1 MPVTCIMSCVTMRDD
16 IIYRVSV
23 DTDTFTIKVECL
35 GTNWLDKTL
44 EGSYDSFQALPDV
57 LKDALVLLS
66 MLVPSM
72 CDTLDGVGKRLEAN
86 IYWVYL

>member
-1 MPVTCIMSCVTMRDD
+1 MSCVTMRDD

-57 LKDALVLLS
+57 FKDALVLLS

-72 CDTLDGVGKRLEAN
+72 CDTLDGVGKRLETN

>member
-1 MPVTCIMSCVTMRDD
+1 MSCVTMRDD

-57 LKDALVLLS
+57 FKDALVLLS

>member
-1 MPVTCIMSCVTMRDD
+1 MPVTCTMSCVTMRDD

-44 EGSYDSFQALPDV
+44 EG
-57 LKDALVLLS
+57 KDALVLLS

>member
-1 MPVTCIMSCVTMRDD
+1 MPVTCTMSCVTMRDD

-57 LKDALVLLS
+57 FKDALVLLS

-72 CDTLDGVGKRLEAN
+72 CDTLDGVGKRLETN

>member
-1 MPVTCIMSCVTMRDD
+1 MPVTCTMSCVTMRDD

-44 EGSYDSFQALPDV
+44 EGSYDSFQTLPDV
-57 LKDALVLLS
+57 FKDALVLLS

>member
-1 MPVTCIMSCVTMRDD
+1 MRDD

-57 LKDALVLLS
+57 FKDALVLLS

>member
-1 MPVTCIMSCVTMRDD
+1 MLSIVMHDD
-16 IIYRVSV
+16 IIYRISV

-57 LKDALVLLS
+57 FKDALVLLS
-66 MLVPSM
+66 MLVPNIE
-72 CDTLDGVGKRLEAN
+72 DTLEGVGKRVDAN
-86 IYWVYL
+86 TYWVYL